1 MPLSFPS
8 SPSVGQQS
16 QQNGR
21 TYKWTGS
28 VWEFV
33 STGGG
38 GSGLSWSSVPASATA
53 SGTAGQIAYDANNF
67 YVCTATN
74 TWGRAALSTT
84 WPVTTITGL
93 QLWLD
98 ASAPETLFDSTTG
111 GSLVA
116 ADGGVARWEDKS
128 GNARHFTQST
138 SGNRP
143 LRKTGQQNGLGTLLF
158 AAGAVASRGDD
169 ILIGSDFGDYLQS
182 GQSATV
188 FVVFKTLTSDVR
200 HELINKQ
207 DASGGWRFL
216 VESDNKVKLFFDDN
230 SGGRT
235 TVETASTVSTSS
247 YSVLVFKASGGSL
260 SSAAIYKNGASL
272 PVSASGSVQSVD
284 DNSAAVEVGG
294 GTSGGV
300 IYDSLNGDIGEII
313 IYNAALSDTDRASV
327 ESYLIAKWGIT
338 PAPVP
343 QTIAGLQLWLDAS
356 DASTLYDATTGGSLV
371 AADGGVA
378 RWEDK
383 SGNARHA
390 TQGTSAN
397 RPARKTAVQGGKDV
411 LRFDGSNDSL
421 SIPSS
426 TETFKFLH
434 SADSTVFVVLTR
446 STTDNSAII
455 DNCDDGSSAVGFSL
469 RFLDGS
475 GTSDVLV
482 HRIRRGV
489 SATSA
494 LSNVSANGFM
504 PSGWSV
510 LSSVGRPGNA
520 TASNRSSMRLNSGTA
535 VTNNTDTNAVSTSN
549 AANDLCI
556 GRFVTSP
563 SANTHGGDIA
573 EIIIYNSALSDTDR
587 AAVESYLIAKWV
599 IA

>member
-1 MPLSFPS
+1 M
-8 SPSVGQQS
+8 
-16 QQNGR
+16 R
-21 TYKWTGS
+21 DRR
-28 VWEFV
+28 
-33 STGGG
+33 GGFIG
-38 GSGLSWSSVPASATA
+38 SATGPAAAGSNSAA
-53 SGTAGQIAYDANNF
+53 SGIWTLREAESLKRAG
-67 YVCTATN
+67 
-74 TWGRAALSTT
+74 T
-84 WPVTTITGL
+84 WPATFYDPTSITGL

-98 ASAPETLFDSTTG
+98 ASDAQTLYDATSG

-138 SGNRP
+138 SGSRP
-143 LRKTGQQNGLGTLLF
+143 ARKTSQQNGKDTLLF
-158 AAGAVASRGDD
+158 AAGAGASRGDD

-587 AAVESYLIAKWV
+587 AAVESYLIAKWG